1 MRDYMRCPLTFVAAG
16 LSILAALPVFAQPAG
31 GESHC
36 AQMATL
42 ELPGLSLEI
51 TKTQWF
57 PAGTTPPSAPGA
69 PPSKIVLPAYC
80 RVDGVLD
87 RRTGADG
94 RPYGIGFALALPGD
108 WNGRFLFQGGGGLN
122 GTVQMPLGNTAAG
135 DRPALTRGFA
145 VVSTDSGHTGQVFD
159 ATFMREQQASL
170 DFAFLAVGRVAVLA
184 KQIIARYYGKPAGHS
199 YFTGCSTGGRE
210 AMLMTQRYPT
220 YFDGVVSGAPAMRT
234 AYSGIGDEWVATML
248 NTVAPKDA
256 TGRANPRAALSD
268 DQKKTVMDGLLR
280 ACDEADG
287 LKDGMI
293 FNTTACRFDPKTLV
307 CDASKSAGCLT
318 AAQADAIEKGFAGPK
333 DSKGRAV
340 YPGFPFDTGI
350 DSTEGIPGLLHGG
363 SNPVGPPF
371 SSTTMDVDAR
381 AAAAAASQTDILTA
395 TASWTNLNTFSGRG
409 GKLLFFHGV
418 SDPWFSAL
426 DTIDYYDR
434 ITTANGGPE
443 KVREWSRLYLVP
455 GMKHC
460 SGGAAAVD
468 SFDLLSAV
476 VDWVEKGAAP
486 NSVTGTSRAQPARS
500 RPLCSYPEYARYKGQ
515 GDPEAAASFECSK

>member
-1 MRDYMRCPLTFVAAG
+1 
-16 LSILAALPVFAQPAG
+16 
-31 GESHC
+31 
-36 AQMATL
+36 
-42 ELPGLSLEI
+42 
-51 TKTQWF
+51 
-57 PAGTTPPSAPGA
+57 
-69 PPSKIVLPAYC
+69 
-80 RVDGVLD
+80 
-87 RRTGADG
+87 
-94 RPYGIGFALALPGD
+94 
-108 WNGRFLFQGGGGLN
+108 
-122 GTVQMPLGNTAAG
+122 
-135 DRPALTRGFA
+135 
-145 VVSTDSGHTGQVFD
+145 
-159 ATFMREQQASL
+159 
-170 DFAFLAVGRVAVLA
+170 
-184 KQIIARYYGKPAGHS
+184 
-199 YFTGCSTGGRE
+199 
-210 AMLMTQRYPT
+210 
-220 YFDGVVSGAPAMRT
+220 
-234 AYSGIGDEWVATML
+234 ML

-293 FNTTACRFDPKTLV
+293 FNTIACRFDPKTLV

-350 DSTEGIPGLLHGG
+350 NSTEGIPGLLHGG

-443 KVREWSRLYLVP
+443 KVREWSRLYLAP
-455 GMKHC
+455 GMEHC

-486 NSVTGTSRAQPARS
+486 NSVTRAPALHRS
-500 RPLCSYPEYARYKGQ
+500 S
-515 GDPEAAASFECSK
+515 ASTAG